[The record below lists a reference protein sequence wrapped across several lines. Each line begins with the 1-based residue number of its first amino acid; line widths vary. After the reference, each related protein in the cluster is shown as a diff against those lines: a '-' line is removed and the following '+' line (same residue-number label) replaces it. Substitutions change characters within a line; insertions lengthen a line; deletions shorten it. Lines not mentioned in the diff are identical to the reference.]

1 MEGLGHAAGMIG
13 SLANNVK
20 SMISR
25 AVLRAS
31 LRRVADAEIDAAVEK
46 MATDHIFTNLP
57 KLDSLETK
65 PFGSGQHTIMSFQR
79 PATGQPLQLRVH
91 DIDATAA
98 AKYPGSNSGTG
109 TTVIIQR
116 GKYRAIPTD
125 QNQEG
130 LQWFKFKSGS
140 QADVNAS
147 HIPVFRNTPEPIRES
162 P

>member
-1 MEGLGHAAGMIG
+1 
-13 SLANNVK
+13 
-20 SMISR
+20 
-25 AVLRAS
+25 
-31 LRRVADAEIDAAVEK
+31 
-46 MATDHIFTNLP
+46 
-57 KLDSLETK
+57 
-65 PFGSGQHTIMSFQR
+65 MSFER

-98 AKYPGSNSGTG
+98 VKYPGSNSGTG

-116 GKYRAIPTD
+116 GKYRAVPTD

-147 HIPVFRNTPEPIRES
+147 HIPVFRSTPEPIRES
-162 P
+162 F